1 MEIPQHV
8 KEIMPEIYEVS
19 RFIYEHPELSSEE
32 FKSSK
37 YLIEKINEFCPD
49 VQTNYL
55 GIETSFKAELKPGK
69 PGIALFAE
77 YDALPL
83 GHACGHNLIAAWG
96 YGVFKALSL
105 KENLDLNVI
114 LFGSPAE
121 ESRGKYASSK
131 VIISKELKKIG
142 VEAAFVVHP
151 HYRWEVAAKYY
162 ARWRG
167 SFIFKGKASHAAA
180 SPQEGINALDSAVNF
195 YINLKMIKSSL
206 NPNVKT
212 VISEIIKSGGNAV
225 NIIPESAEVWVD
237 IRCSVNDYVDEI
249 LGKVKRAAQSC
260 AASTGSTVEVAE
272 LAPFT
277 PTFKPNQALDQLFY
291 SSATKYVNDLLPL
304 SESQN
309 SPEMGSS
316 DVCSVSQEV
325 PTSQLLIKIS
335 NQNINPHST
344 EFLKAAGS
352 DFAKES
358 LIKAVAA
365 GYDAVISFEKMRPF

>member
-1 MEIPQHV
+1 METPQHV
-8 KEIMPEIYEVS
+8 KEIVPEIYEVS
-19 RFIYEHPELSSEE
+19 KFIYEHPELSSEE

-37 YLIEKINEFCPD
+37 YLIEKVRKFCPE
-49 VQTNYL
+49 VQPNYL

-69 PGIALFAE
+69 PSIALFAE

-105 KENLDLNVI
+105 EKNLNLNVI

-131 VIISKELKKIG
+131 VIISKELKKLG
-142 VEAAFVVHP
+142 VEGSLVVHP
-151 HYRWEVAAKYY
+151 YSRWEVAAKYY

-167 SFIFKGKASHAAA
+167 SFTFKGKASHAAA

-195 YINLKMIKSSL
+195 YISLKMIRSSL

-225 NIIPESAEVWVD
+225 NIIPESTEVWVD
-237 IRCSVNDYVDEI
+237 IRCSVNDSVDEI
-249 LGKVKRAAQSC
+249 LGKVKRAAESC
-260 AASTGSTVEVAE
+260 ATSTGCTLEIKD

-277 PTFKPNQALDQLFY
+277 PTFKPSQTMDQLFY
-291 SSATKYVNDLLPL
+291 SSASKFVNDILPL
-304 SESQN
+304 SDSQY

-335 NQNINPHST
+335 NQNINLHTT

-352 DFAKES
+352 DFAKDS
-358 LIKAVAA
+358 LIKAVSA
-365 GYDAVISFEKMRPF
+365 GYDAVISFAKMRPL